1 MSISVKDISFSYKDN
16 DVLKDISFEA
26 QEGEFI
32 SVLGP
37 NGVGKSTLFKCILK
51 LLEPKSGSIY
61 IDETAISGMKPSEIA
76 KKIAYIPQYNSP
88 AFNFSVLDMVLMG
101 TTAQIGRFDVPK
113 EEQLQTAKEAIETL
127 GITHL
132 QDKGYAN
139 ISGGERQLTL
149 IARAIAQ
156 KAKILVMDEPSASL
170 DFGNKIRLMKTIKG
184 LAKTGY
190 TIIQSTHDPEQAYFY
205 SDKILAMHAGR
216 VIAFGSP
223 REVVD
228 NKLIST
234 LYGLDVDV
242 VPVAG
247 GVVSCV
253 PKDMTF

>member
-16 DVLKDISFEA
+16 DVLKGVSFDAEA
-26 QEGEFI
+26 GEFI

-51 LLEPKSGSIY
+51 LLEPKSGEIY
-61 IDETAISGMKPSEIA
+61 IDETPILGMKPAEIA
-76 KKIAYIPQYNSP
+76 RKIAYIPQYNSP

-113 EEQLQTAKEAIETL
+113 EKQLNAAKEAIEKL

-156 KAKILVMDEPSASL
+156 QAKILVMDEPSASL
-170 DFGNKIRLMKTIKG
+170 DFGNKIRLMKTIKD

-190 TIIQSTHDPEQAYFY
+190 IIIQSTHDPEQAYFY

-216 VIAFGSP
+216 VIAFGRPS
-223 REVVD
+223 EIVD
-228 NKLIST
+228 NSLIST

-242 VPVAG
+242 VPVVN

-253 PKDMTF
+253 PKDMM